1 MGEETSLAN
10 VKIWTRQEDMLL
22 TQPTFKGFKKRF
34 TTKRGVMSA
43 SPRDVQLRA
52 ANNNLPP
59 REEQR
64 REKKMKALHI
74 NTYSLNTMILVL
86 HTSEST
92 AQVSSLP
99 ARQD

>member
-1 MGEETSLAN
+1 
-10 VKIWTRQEDMLL
+10 
-22 TQPTFKGFKKRF
+22 
-34 TTKRGVMSA
+34 MSA

-74 NTYSLNTMILVL
+74 THIT
-86 HTSEST
+86 H
-92 AQVSSLP
+92 
-99 ARQD
+99 